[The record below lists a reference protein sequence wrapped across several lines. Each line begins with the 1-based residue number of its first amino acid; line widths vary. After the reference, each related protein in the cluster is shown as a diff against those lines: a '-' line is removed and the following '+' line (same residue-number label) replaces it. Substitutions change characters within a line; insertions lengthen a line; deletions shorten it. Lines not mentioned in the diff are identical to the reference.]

1 MPIKKVKSKK
11 SIKHKTK
18 RLSKSNTV
26 PKKNQSIMELINGF
40 TNSFNSNT
48 NYRKSQN
55 NLPARL
61 MRMKSSRQS
70 QIQPPQVFS
79 KSFSKSAVSS
89 FSSVM
94 KNGKVQ
100 THSEGKEVINNSNK
114 PFIEIKEMENGDIQH
129 YMVPKTSIPYKSQ
142 HKSSLMSKHIPIT
155 NSSTYLPKKFSK
167 VKKSSK
173 AKKSKKS
180 SKAKKSSK
188 VKKVKK
194 VKRTKKTTKSKTNKS
209 SK

>member
-1 MPIKKVKSKK
+1 MIIKK
-11 SIKHKTK
+11 
-18 RLSKSNTV
+18 
-26 PKKNQSIMELINGF
+26 INK
-40 TNSFNSNT
+40 NSNT
-48 NYRKSQN
+48 NKHQNILDIIKNISISRNNLRKSQN

-61 MRMKSSRQS
+61 MNMSQSKSQLLNLSE
-70 QIQPPQVFS
+70 PQVDN
-79 KSFSKSAVSS
+79 KSFSKSISSS
-89 FSSVM
+89 FSSIS
-94 KNGKVQ
+94 KNGK
-100 THSEGKEVINNSNK
+100 TLSHSQGKEIINNSRK
-114 PFIEIKEMENGDIQH
+114 PFIEIKEMENGDVQH